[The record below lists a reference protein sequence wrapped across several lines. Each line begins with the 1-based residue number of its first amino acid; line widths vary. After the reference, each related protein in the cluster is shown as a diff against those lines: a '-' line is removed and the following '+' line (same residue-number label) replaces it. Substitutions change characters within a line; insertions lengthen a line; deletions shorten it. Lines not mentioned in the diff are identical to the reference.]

1 VNYIDTF
8 IVVAEDCP
16 VSHSVV
22 PESKADRKKSVAVIQ
37 YELLAEKP
45 YELTQEDVLF
55 QTHVLHKQVPADELK
70 ASGAPMREEFFA
82 QPQPC
87 LRTSPL
93 ARKYG
98 WGFHFDSAGK
108 VALYPVES
116 SEYQQFSCEASP
128 SLGQRLKAFRSSRG

>member
-1 VNYIDTF
+1 MNYVDTF
-8 IVVAEDCP
+8 IVVPEDCP

-22 PESKADRKKSVAVIQ
+22 PQSKADKKRSVAAIQ
-37 YELLAEKP
+37 YELLAENP

-55 QTHVLHKQVPADELK
+55 QTHVLHKQVPADELQ
-70 ASGAPMREEFFA
+70 ARGAPMREEFFA
-82 QPQPC
+82 KPQPC

-108 VALYPVES
+108 VALYPVGS
-116 SEYQQFSCEASP
+116 SEYQQFSSEASP
-128 SLGQRLKAFRSSRG
+128 SVSQRLKAFRSSRG

>member
-1 VNYIDTF
+1 MNYIDTF
-8 IVVAEDCP
+8 VAVAEDCP

-22 PESKADRKKSVAVIQ
+22 PESKADKKRSVAAIQ
-37 YELLAEKP
+37 YELLAENP

-70 ASGAPMREEFFA
+70 ARGVAMREDFFA

-98 WGFHFDSAGK
+98 WGFHFDGAGK
-108 VALYPVES
+108 VALYPVGS
-116 SEYQQFSCEASP
+116 SEYRQFSGDASG
-128 SLGQRLKAFRSSRG
+128 STSQHLKAFRSSRG